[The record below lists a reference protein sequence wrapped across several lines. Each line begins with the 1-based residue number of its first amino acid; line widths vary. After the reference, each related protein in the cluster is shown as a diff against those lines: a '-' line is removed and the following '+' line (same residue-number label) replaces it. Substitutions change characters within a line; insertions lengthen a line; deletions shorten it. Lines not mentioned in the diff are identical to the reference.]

1 MISLWSLIILE
12 AFQKYRH
19 LQRVQQGRGDVRL
32 GRRLQVRIPYRMQM
46 MSSRAADEILAVCE

>member
-1 MISLWSLIILE
+1 LE

-32 GRRLQVRIPYRMQM
+32 GRRLQVRIPYSFVGLTQ
-46 MSSRAADEILAVCE
+46 VH